1 MSDRRVVGA
10 GLPGIYAV
18 AVERPVGGVE
28 NVSAPVVGGV
38 AAIGTV
44 ARSRGIGSRGDA
56 DCRGEHSH
64 TDEWYE

>member
-18 AVERPVGGVE
+18 AVERAVGGVE
-28 NVSAPVVGGV
+28 NVGAPVVGGV
-38 AAIGTV
+38 AAVSTV
-44 ARSRGIGSRGDA
+44 ARARSIRSRGDA